1 MMLPEP
7 APADAA
13 ALPADGHVHSEWSWD
28 APYTSMERACRRAVE
43 LGLPSIAFTDHA
55 DFTPRRIADAVTPPE
70 WKRPLIADRV
80 LTPPP
85 LDVAR
90 YLRGID
96 ACRARLPGL
105 RIVSGI
111 ELGEPHRHRQRAAEV
126 LDGAGFE
133 RILASVHTLPGAA
146 GATTVDAAFEA
157 EPPHQVV
164 RRYLAEV
171 HRLAEDFAGFHV
183 LAHIDYAAR
192 FWPRAAGEHR
202 MADFE
207 DEYRAVLAVLAA
219 TDKALEVN
227 TNTRFD
233 PQLLRW
239 WRAEGGQ
246 AITFGS
252 DAHRPEQVARGF
264 ADASALAAAAGFLPC
279 GGPADLWMRR

>member
-1 MMLPEP
+1 MTPPEP
-7 APADAA
+7 GPEDAA
-13 ALPADGHVHSEWSWD
+13 APPADGHVHSECSWD
-28 APYTSMERACRRAVE
+28 APYTSMEQACRRAVE

-55 DFTPRRIADAVTPPE
+55 DFTPRRIADAVTPPA

-80 LTPPP
+80 LTPAP

-90 YLRGID
+90 YRCGID
-96 ACRARLPGL
+96 ACRSRFPGL
-105 RIVSGI
+105 RIVSGV

-146 GATTVDAAFEA
+146 GATTVDAAFET
-157 EPPHQVV
+157 EPPHRVV

-171 HRLAEDFAGFHV
+171 RQLAEDFAGFHV

-202 MADFE
+202 VAAFE
-207 DEYRAVLAVLAA
+207 AEYRAVLAVLVA
-219 TDKALEVN
+219 TDKVLEVN
-227 TNTRFD
+227 TNGPFD

-239 WRAEGGQ
+239 WRDEGGR
-246 AITFGS
+246 AIAFGS

-264 ADASALAAAAGFLPC
+264 ADASALAATAGFRPA
-279 GGPADLWMRR
+279 GGPDDLWMRR